1 MAKIWM
7 GSGPLCAVSWTE
19 AFPFLQEKGHTVSL
33 VGAGGKTSLMFA
45 LAEQACRLGR
55 RVLVSTTTHIFQP
68 QDGYVQSLS
77 QAAARW
83 AAHRYA
89 VVGQPAPGGKLS
101 MLPPE
106 ELRRYMDAAELVLL
120 EADGSKRLPLK
131 VPADREPVL
140 LPESDILIAV
150 CGLRSLGAPLEQICF
165 RLEQAQELLG
175 KSSTEVIV
183 TEADLVRILTSER
196 GGRKG
201 AGNREYYMVLNQCDD
216 AERLRSAGRI
226 AEHILHKTGEK
237 TIATCLKS

>member
-1 MAKIWM
+1 
-7 GSGPLCAVSWTE
+7 
-19 AFPFLQEKGHTVSL
+19 
-33 VGAGGKTSLMFA
+33 
-45 LAEQACRLGR
+45 
-55 RVLVSTTTHIFQP
+55 
-68 QDGYVQSLS
+68 
-77 QAAARW
+77 
-83 AAHRYA
+83 
-89 VVGQPAPGGKLS
+89 
-101 MLPPE
+101 
-106 ELRRYMDAAELVLL
+106 MDAAELVLL

-175 KSSTEVIV
+175 KLPAAVV
-183 TEADLVRILTSER
+183 TEEDLVRILTSER

-216 AERLRSAGRI
+216 AERLRAAGRI